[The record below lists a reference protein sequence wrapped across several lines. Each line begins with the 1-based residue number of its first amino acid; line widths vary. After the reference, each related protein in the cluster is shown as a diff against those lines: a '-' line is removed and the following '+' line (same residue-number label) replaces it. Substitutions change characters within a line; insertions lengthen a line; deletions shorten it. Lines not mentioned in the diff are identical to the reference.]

1 MSEISVCIISKNE
14 EENIEKCLRAITPLQ
29 SEIILTDTGSTD
41 NTVEIAGK
49 YTKNIFHFDWCD
61 DFSAARNYCAARASN
76 DWILF
81 IDCDEY
87 LVLADILRLNA
98 IINEH
103 PLEIGM
109 VNRISPYPG
118 DESNQSRHD
127 FVARLYNRTLYSYK
141 GRIQETIEPINTD
154 LVPMDY
160 DSPKYFEIPLTFYH
174 AGFETINNRR
184 KKAERDLTLLQETLR
199 TEGPTPY
206 TYYQL
211 GKCYVAMKDPAL
223 AAHYFY
229 SGISLHPNP
238 VHTYVHDMIESYGFC
253 LLELKQYDKALSLE
267 QYYELLEGRADY
279 VYLMGL
285 IYMNNARYDEA
296 ITQFQ
301 KAMTIKNYSI
311 EGVNTYAPK
320 YNIGLIYES
329 LGKRDLALEY
339 YRDCGAYGPA
349 LKRIAAIN

>member
-253 LLELKQYDKALSLE
+253 LLELKQYDKALFLE

-349 LKRIAAIN
+349 LKRIAAIS

>member
-1 MSEISVCIISKNE
+1 MPELSVCIISKNE

-29 SEIILTDTGSTD
+29 SEIILTDTGSSD
-41 NTVEIAGK
+41 KTVEIAKK

-87 LVLADILRLNA
+87 LVLADILRLNE

-118 DESNQSRHD
+118 DEAQQSRHD
-127 FVARLYNRTLYSYK
+127 FVARLYNRNLYTYK
-141 GRIQETIEPINTD
+141 GTIQETIKPINEE

-184 KKAERDLTLLQETLR
+184 KKAERDLTMLQDILR
-199 TEGPTPY
+199 TEGPSAY

-223 AAHYFY
+223 AAHYYY
-229 SGISLHPNP
+229 SGISLNPNP
-238 VHTYVHDMIESYGFC
+238 VHTYVHDMVESYGFC

-267 QYYELLEGRADY
+267 QYYDNFSSRADY

-296 ITQFQ
+296 IAQFK
-301 KAMTIKNYSI
+301 KAIGIKNYSI
-311 EGVNTYAPK
+311 EGVNTYAPR

-329 LGKRDLALEY
+329 LGKPDEAISFY
-339 YRDCGAYGPA
+339 KQCGSYAPA
-349 LKRIAAIN
+349 IKRIAALS